1 MRRPMDAT
9 GCPELLDELTK
20 RNRGLIA
27 DDDRRRLAGAR
38 ILIAGCGSTG
48 GAAVEPLVRAG
59 AGHLILVE
67 PGDYEV
73 SNLNRQRAS
82 LAAIGRNKAE
92 WLAEQARAINPHLDI
107 VAHPLGISATNA
119 ARFVAG
125 ADLII
130 DGVDVTSMEGL
141 SAKLVLHEEAAR
153 GRCPTV
159 SAYDLAYRQYVR
171 VYDYR
176 AGPDPLAGR
185 LGDVRRSANPV
196 EALAHLVPLWAI
208 PLDLVGEIDRLL
220 DEPGAS
226 IGQLGCASDLFGALL
241 VPLAIELLAGRPVRR
256 SFTVDLKDAAL
267 PARRRLGR
275 RVLALAGLLR
285 ARLRRRR
292 VTP

>member
-1 MRRPMDAT
+1 MDA
-9 GCPELLDELTK
+9 PARAEFLDELTS

-27 DDDRRRLAGAR
+27 DDDRRRLAGAAF
-38 ILIAGCGSTG
+38 LVAGCGSTG

-59 AGHLILVE
+59 AGRLILVE
-67 PGDYEV
+67 PGSYEL

-92 WLAEQARAINPHLDI
+92 WLAEQAKAINPHVDI
-107 VAHPLGISATNA
+107 EVHSLGVSATNA
-119 ARFVAG
+119 AGLVAG
-125 ADLII
+125 TDLVI

-141 SAKLVLHEEAAR
+141 SAKLALHEQAAR
-153 GRCPTV
+153 ARRPVV

-176 AGPDPLAGR
+176 GRPDPLAGR
-185 LGDVRRSANPV
+185 LAAVRRSANPV
-196 EALAHLVPLWAI
+196 DALAHLVPFWVV
-208 PLDLVGEIDRLL
+208 PLDLVGEINRLL

-226 IGQLGCASDLFGALL
+226 IGQLGCASDLFGALI
-241 VPLAIELLAGRPVRR
+241 VPLAIELLAGRRVRR
-256 SFTVDLKDAAL
+256 SFTIDLKDAAL
-267 PARRRLGR
+267 PGPRRLAR

-292 VTP
+292 PTP